1 MTEIIKE
8 EQSWYV
14 GLMSA
19 TDENALDCTVWI
31 IIGSGGDQVC
41 WIQEI
46 FFDKKKAETELL
58 RINNLITCFK
68 NAGGLMKHAIGDN
81 IVEQL
86 KWTKENAWRLN
97 TGIYF
102 TLTEHKVTV

>member
-1 MTEIIKE
+1 
-8 EQSWYV
+8 
-14 GLMSA
+14 MSA

-68 NAGGLMKHAIGDN
+68 NAGGLMNHCINSGDV
-81 IVEQL
+81 IKQL
-86 KWTKENAWRLN
+86 KWTPEDAWRLN
-97 TGIYF
+97 SGIYF